1 MNGKVLFVFIILLLG
16 LILCSFL
23 GGSRCLEEGMET
35 MEDTD
40 ATTTTTTAP
49 NAESNVQDLTT
60 ALSNVLSSAKSK
72 IESKV
77 KSKIESKIKSNQYD
91 NYNHFDKMAS
101 PILYYGPDGGT
112 ARVITTPNNNSIVI
126 TYKNGTTHIYYIDEH
141 APDPTTATY
150 HGPNSSSAKIV
161 TDKNGKQVV
170 EITSGTGGSKIIYTS
185 DRPQDDVQQDD
196 TLNQYDGNTNTT
208 GSDYDTAHYPSSNYS
223 GIQSNTISG
232 PSGNTY
238 STYDSSAYFNSL
250 PQGVP
255 RSQIPFGQED
265 LYILK
270 TQVVPPVCPAPTIIY
285 KDRYP
290 DRDRDRDPDRYN
302 HKNDATKC
310 PPCPAC
316 QRCPEPA
323 FECKKVPNYTSIN
336 QDFMPMPVLGDFS
349 TFGM

>member
-1 MNGKVLFVFIILLLG
+1 MNGKVLFVFIILLSG

-35 MEDTD
+35 MDD
-40 ATTTTTTAP
+40 TTTTTAP
-49 NAESNVQDLTT
+49 SENNVQDLTT
-60 ALSNVLSSAKSK
+60 ALSNVLSSADASAKINDVKNKIKSN
-72 IESKV
+72 IESNRENKN
-77 KSKIESKIKSNQYD
+77 SNQYD
-91 NYNHFDKMAS
+91 NYNHFDKMAN
-101 PILYYGPDGGT
+101 PIMYYGPDGGT
-112 ARVITTPNNNSIVI
+112 ARVITTPNNNTIVI

-141 APDPTTATY
+141 APDPTTAIY
-150 HGPNSSSAKIV
+150 HGPNGGSAKII
-161 TDKNGKQVV
+161 TGNNGKQVV
-170 EITSGTGGSKIIYTS
+170 QITSGTGSKIIYTS
-185 DRPQDDVQQDD
+185 DRPPDNVQQDD

-208 GSDYDTAHYPSSNYS
+208 GSDYDTAHYPSSNYN

-270 TQVVPPVCPAPTIIY
+270 TQVVPPVCPAPTVIY
-285 KDRYP
+285 KDRDSDSHHNKP
-290 DRDRDRDPDRYN
+290 YN
-302 HKNDATKC
+302 YGSSDATKC

-316 QRCPEPA
+316 QRCPEPS
-323 FECKKVPNYTSIN
+323 FECKKVPNYASIN